1 MTPRGKISLLSRHT
15 TFGATLILTG
25 KPLSECSDAEL
36 LAGGQRGDQR
46 AFAALVQRHGRF
58 LFGVARRMLSSP
70 EDAEDVVQEALLA
83 ALRARFEGRSAV
95 RTWLVAIVLRQA
107 SLARRKQGRRTMHYR
122 AVTEESVESDRSQR
136 SAEPA
141 VDARLDVETLL
152 GQLPE
157 EHREIIVLRELN
169 GMSYDEM
176 SQALGIPMGTV
187 ESRLHR
193 ARGALR
199 ELMQARG
206 IAPGARR

>member
-1 MTPRGKISLLSRHT
+1 MI
-15 TFGATLILTG
+15 G

-58 LFGVARRMLSSP
+58 LFGVARRMVASA
-70 EDAEDVVQEALLA
+70 EDAEDVVQESLLA

-95 RTWLVAIVLRQA
+95 RTWLVAIVLRQS
-107 SLARRKQGRRTMHYR
+107 SLARRKQGRRMMVYR
-122 AVTEESVESDRSQR
+122 TVNEQCDERDRLQR

-152 GQLPE
+152 GRLPE
-157 EHREIIVLRELN
+157 EQRQIIVLRELN
-169 GMSYDEM
+169 GMSYEEM
-176 SQALGIPMGTV
+176 AQALDIPIGTV

-193 ARGALR
+193 ARAALK

-206 IAPGARR
+206 PAPGARQ